1 VDQATSSS
9 VFNLYKIFYFIFQN
23 YYFKFYKKGFHLS
36 SNFSNFLF
44 FIAMYFSVFIS
55 KLINVKILDFNK
67 CLGLSICMN
76 SFIILSL
83 IKVAQ
88 AAPRVDFLGQ
98 SNVLKCIRNFYS
110 LLYRKGNSCSENE
123 TDNDFFQ
130 HCPKL
135 NETSKQNLEK
145 DIWIGFNSRDSY

>member
-1 VDQATSSS
+1 
-9 VFNLYKIFYFIFQN
+9 
-23 YYFKFYKKGFHLS
+23 
-36 SNFSNFLF
+36 
-44 FIAMYFSVFIS
+44 MYFSVFIS